1 MQNYLQYLR
10 IYTSLPT
17 KQEILPMGNSNFL
30 RSIKKKVP
38 RKDEIKNLIKKQK
51 KYLEENVINIEN
63 NNKLTKVEKSKKIIF
78 LFASVCAGIATQPI
92 PFPDL
97 VVLTPIQIL
106 MTERLAA
113 IWGLKGK
120 VSKKEIAFD
129 IAKVSGLGLVAQSLI
144 TNTYRIFI
152 PYLGALTT
160 IPMVFGLTYGIG
172 NVMSE
177 QFKRKSKGLASMT
190 DEEMKEMFKK
200 FKKKGEKEYKKGDE
214 INIEKTF

>member
-1 MQNYLQYLR
+1 MDN
-10 IYTSLPT
+10 T
-17 KQEILPMGNSNFL
+17 NFL

-38 RKDEIKNLIKKQK
+38 GKDKIKKLITKQK

-78 LFASVCAGIATQPI
+78 LFASVCAGIAVQPI

-97 VVLTPIQIL
+97 VVLSPIQIL

-113 IWGLKGK
+113 VWGLKGK
-120 VSKKEIAFD
+120 VSKKD
-129 IAKVSGLGLVAQSLI
+129 IALDVAQVGGYGLVAQSLI
-144 TNTYRIFI
+144 TNAYRIFI
-152 PYLGALTT
+152 PTLGALTT
-160 IPMVFGLTYGIG
+160 IPMVFGLTYALG

-177 QFKRKSKGLASMT
+177 QFKRRSKGLASLT
-190 DEEMKEMFKK
+190 DKEIKEMFKK

>member
-1 MQNYLQYLR
+1 MVNA
-10 IYTSLPT
+10 
-17 KQEILPMGNSNFL
+17 NFL
-30 RSIKKKVP
+30 RRIKKKVP
-38 RKDEIKNLIKKQK
+38 GKDQIKNLIRKQK

-63 NNKLTKVEKSKKIIF
+63 NNKLTKAEKSKKIIF

-97 VVLTPIQIL
+97 VVLSPIQIL

-113 IWGLKGK
+113 VWGLKGK
-120 VSKKEIAFD
+120 VSKKDMALD
-129 IAKVSGLGLVAQSLI
+129 VLQVSGYGLVAQSLV
-144 TNTYRIFI
+144 TNAYRIFI
-152 PYLGALTT
+152 PALGALTT
-160 IPMVFGLTYGIG
+160 IPMVFGLTYAIG

-190 DEEMKEMFKK
+190 DKEMKEMFKK

-214 INIEKTF
+214 INIDETV